1 MLCEPPYTERYAQ
14 WCERTVDKLI
24 IYLLLD
30 PNTARGPEI
39 DQKALISVLKEKRIA
54 GAALDVYENEP
65 SIPQGL
71 KLFDNVVLTPHL
83 GTDTY
88 ETDLRMVKEAQIM

>member
-1 MLCEPPYTERYAQ
+1 
-14 WCERTVDKLI
+14 LI
-24 IYLLLD
+24 
-30 PNTARGPEI
+30 N
-39 DQKALISVLKEKRIA
+39 ALQEKRIA

-65 SIPQGL
+65 FIPREL

-88 ETDLRMVKEAQIM
+88 ETDLQMVKEAADNVIKVLTGKVPEFVVNRKELRL